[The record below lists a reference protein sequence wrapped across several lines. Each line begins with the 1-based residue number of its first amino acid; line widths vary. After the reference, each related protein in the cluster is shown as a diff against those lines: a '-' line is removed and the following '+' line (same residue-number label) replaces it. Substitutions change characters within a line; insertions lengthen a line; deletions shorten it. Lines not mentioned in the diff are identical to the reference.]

1 MKNVIS
7 IEDYKMKVAIAY
19 IADKYGYEKG
29 KQFENGEF
37 YPNDDKQLENI
48 LNFGNQLKK

>member
-7 IEDYKMKVAIAY
+7 IEDYKMKVAMAY
-19 IADKYGYEKG
+19 IADKYGYEKS

-37 YPNDDKQLENI
+37 YPNDDKQLEKI
-48 LNFGNQLKK
+48 LNFRNQLKK